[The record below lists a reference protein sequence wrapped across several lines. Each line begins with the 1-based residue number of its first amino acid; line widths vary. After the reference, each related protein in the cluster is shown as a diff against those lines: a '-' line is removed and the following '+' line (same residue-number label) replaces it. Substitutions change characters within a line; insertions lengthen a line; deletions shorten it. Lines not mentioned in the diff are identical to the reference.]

1 MGCSWQSPTVPAQN
15 SKGCVRALEGPWA
28 SQGSSHCSST
38 RYWTPL
44 QAAVRL
50 RPGQA
55 VGLQV
60 VPVGQGPWL
69 GRSWSLA
76 LLRPCGLITSVGS
89 AQILYLLIVFLNSPL
104 LICWETQ
111 WKGIPCRTFLLYVT
125 LDTLIKSLLTKLH
138 FLKPLSSPS
147 PKKSCKAHCYCPP
160 WQETWHQC
168 YKPPMSS
175 TCAHS
180 FWGLSG
186 GKPTQ
191 ERTERTW
198 NCTFFSLK
206 STRPVGE
213 IQKSQ
218 MHHHICS
225 ARNLAAWDLQP
236 AQKRCRGG
244 EITCSEGHQRQKQR
258 WSKVKQQDKEEE
270 KQREKFT
277 SVSTHAQ
284 PEWRATCAR
293 WWWITSCPEK

>member
-1 MGCSWQSPTVPAQN
+1 MYWEGIIHFKNVIGEGTWWYRLHRNHRSRVGCSWQSPTVPAQN

-168 YKPPMSS
+168 YKPPMSC

-198 NCTFFSLK
+198 NCTFFS
-206 STRPVGE
+206 
-213 IQKSQ
+213 
-218 MHHHICS
+218 
-225 ARNLAAWDLQP
+225 
-236 AQKRCRGG
+236 
-244 EITCSEGHQRQKQR
+244 
-258 WSKVKQQDKEEE
+258 
-270 KQREKFT
+270 F
-277 SVSTHAQ
+277 
-284 PEWRATCAR
+284 
-293 WWWITSCPEK
+293 